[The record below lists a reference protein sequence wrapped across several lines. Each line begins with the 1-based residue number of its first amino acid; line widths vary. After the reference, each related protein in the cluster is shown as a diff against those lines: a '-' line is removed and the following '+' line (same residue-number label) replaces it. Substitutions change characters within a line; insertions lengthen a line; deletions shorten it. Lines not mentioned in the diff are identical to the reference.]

1 VTAAP
6 ERSGAFRLIA
16 EQRRDQPD
24 VVLLA
29 RSLCLAAQAEPYF
42 VRGARLRFLPRSGIG
57 LEARLWFSPLVEA
70 ADSRA
75 LVLNPEVSAEL
86 RQELS
91 VRDLSLLGSV
101 REYTRTAHRAAPPL
115 VRAFE
120 ELLWRATIGPRPA
133 EAEVEE
139 ALAPLF
145 RQVLADGAGAADAS
159 RWVLRFLPRLPE
171 EVHGSWPAWRLQVM
185 AAERLGMEPPTGV
198 AARTGAERVRAVR
211 SLVHSEVDIGVRPVA
226 DGIVLTRPPEPDA
239 LVCPA
244 SGAARVRLR
253 LRAALPGAGW
263 HELDLYDDERAA
275 LRLGV
280 IAEARPDG
288 TVLHARA
295 ELGATLT
302 CVRAA
307 GRGATAVTAD
317 GRTDLSVDDGETVLP
332 LELPEAPRLL
342 AVADAGPAA
351 TAALTGSG
359 LHVVSTA
366 LDGTA
371 DAVLHRL
378 PAAMARPTALGWSR
392 LGRQTV
398 LCLVSGTEVVLAAD
412 GDPRRDLATLT
423 HPARVVALWSSVRAG
438 VVAVADARGD
448 LAVHRPSSGTGPPTM
463 LWGTGRAVTA
473 LTGDPDSGAVV
484 WATEDGRVHAWRP
497 DGGTAGDDGGG
508 GDGGSGD
515 GGGETHGRR
524 DRDREEDDW
533 DVLAVL
539 PAPALSLAV
548 SPGTGL
554 VVAADGG
561 PRLLRLPWPDG
572 GPVTEAPVPFPVRE
586 VCPAP
591 GGRLLLTGHG
601 GEVEIRSEDGR
612 AHLFTPSPVP
622 AVPEG
627 TGPAWLRD
635 SVGVT
640 LSGNDP
646 RLPARARR
654 WGVGHVCLPAGGSA
668 APEPPGA
675 AALVAEARAQG
686 LRVLADLRPPGDTA
700 AHGALLRRAYDLL
713 EEGLDGLRLR
723 DAARWPEALL
733 IRLRHLLDA
742 FPAAALVAV
751 ADNDADGGTA
761 GDGGGDEDADRSGTE
776 RADASGT
783 ADASG
788 ADTATTVAAHCHMVV
803 GPPPGTPPTAP
814 ADPSH
819 PVVPWALPPDAPY
832 TEACLL
838 LALPG
843 CHEVPFAVLD
853 AATPEAAAL
862 RTLLAARATQLA
874 LRGEEFAP
882 HPAGDPRLVA
892 VRRDHAGQTVLCL
905 TNTVGTPVVAR
916 IPPPVPGP
924 ASELVEIAR
933 DTPDPHPPA
942 AGPETVHTADGVF
955 TLSVGPN
962 RTRWF
967 RLRPATGPRSTEAT
981 DPFGPPVP

>member
-6 ERSGAFRLIA
+6 ERSTAFRLIA

-42 VRGARLRFLPRSGIG
+42 VRGARLRFLPRSGLG

-75 LVLNPEVSAEL
+75 LVLHPEVSAEL

-91 VRDLSLLGSV
+91 ARDLSLLGSV
-101 REYTRTAHRAAPPL
+101 REYTRTAHRGAPPL

-145 RQVLADGAGAADAS
+145 RQVLADGGGAADAS

-171 EVHGSWPAWRLQVM
+171 DVHGSWPAWRLQVM

-198 AARTGAERVRAVR
+198 AARTGADRVRAVR
-211 SLVHSEVDIGVRPVA
+211 SLVHTEVDIGVRPVA
-226 DGIVLTRPPEPDA
+226 DGLVLTRPPEPDA

-253 LRAALPGAGW
+253 LRGALPGAGW

-288 TVLHARA
+288 TVLHAQA
-295 ELGATLT
+295 ELGSTLA

-317 GRTDLSVDDGETVLP
+317 GHTALSVDDGETVLP
-332 LELPEAPRLL
+332 LELPGAPRLL

-351 TAALTGSG
+351 TAAVTDSG

-366 LDGTA
+366 LDGSA

-378 PAAMARPTALGWSR
+378 PAAMAEPTALGWSR
-392 LGRQTV
+392 LARQTV
-398 LCLVSGTEVVLAAD
+398 LCLASGTDVVLAAD

-423 HPARVVALWSSVRAG
+423 HSARVVGLWCSVRAG

-448 LAVHRPSSGTGPPTM
+448 LVVHRPASGTGTPTT
-463 LWGTGRAVTA
+463 LWGTGRRITA
-473 LTGDPDSGAVV
+473 LSGDPASGAVV
-484 WATEDGRVHAWRP
+484 WATADGRVHMWRP
-497 DGGTAGDDGGG
+497 DGSGSGGG
-508 GDGGSGD
+508 GVGD
-515 GGGETHGRR
+515 G
-524 DRDREEDDW
+524 EDDGVGGRGRE
-533 DVLAVL
+533 DDGAGGRGREDDSVVLAVL
-539 PAPALSLAV
+539 PAPATSLAV
-548 SPGTGL
+548 SPATGL

-572 GPVTEAPVPFPVRE
+572 GPVTGAPVPFSVQE

-612 AHLFTPSPVP
+612 THLFTPAPVP
-622 AVPEG
+622 AAPDG

-635 SVGVT
+635 SVGVA
-640 LSGNDP
+640 LPADDL
-646 RLPARARR
+646 RLPLRARR
-654 WGVGHVCLPAGGSA
+654 WGVGHVCLPASCEPG
-668 APEPPGA
+668 APETT
-675 AALVAEARAQG
+675 ALVEEARAQG
-686 LRVLADLRPPGDTA
+686 LRVLADLCPPDDTA
-700 AHGALLRRAYDLL
+700 THGALLRRAYDLL
-713 EEGLDGLRLR
+713 EERFDGLRLR

-742 FPAAALVAV
+742 FPEAALVGTTEE
-751 ADNDADGGTA
+751 GGPEE
-761 GDGGGDEDADRSGTE
+761 GGPEGSGPE
-776 RADASGT
+776 GSGSEGSGSEGSG
-783 ADASG
+783 SG
-788 ADTATTVAAHCHMVV
+788 AVGTPCHLVV
-803 GPPPGTPPTAP
+803 GAPPTVP
-814 ADPSH
+814 AATAV
-819 PVVPWALPPDAPY
+819 PVPPWALPPDAPY
-832 TEACLL
+832 SAACLL

-843 CHEVPFAVLD
+843 CHEVPLAVLD
-853 AATPEAAAL
+853 AETPETTAL

-874 LRGEEFAP
+874 LHGDTFAP
-882 HPAGDPRLVA
+882 HPTGDPRLTA
-892 VRRDHAGQTVLCL
+892 VLRGHAGQTVLCL
-905 TNTVGTPVVAR
+905 TNTADTPVVAR
-916 IPPPVPGP
+916 LPRPAPEPP
-924 ASELVEIAR
+924 SELIEIAH
-933 DTPDPHPPA
+933 DAPAPHSA
-942 AGPETVHTADGVF
+942 ATTEPETVHTAADGVF
-955 TLSVGPN
+955 TLALGPG

-967 RLRPATGPRSTEAT
+967 RLRPAPGPRSTEAT

>member
-6 ERSGAFRLIA
+6 ERSTAFRLIA

-75 LVLNPEVSAEL
+75 LVLHPEVGAEL

-91 VRDLSLLGSV
+91 ARDLSLLGSV
-101 REYTRTAHRAAPPL
+101 REYTRTAHRGAPPL

-145 RQVLADGAGAADAS
+145 RQVLADGGGAADAS

-171 EVHGSWPAWRLQVM
+171 DVHGSWPAWRLQVM

-198 AARTGAERVRAVR
+198 AARTGADRVRAVR

-226 DGIVLTRPPEPDA
+226 DGLVLTRPPEPDA

-253 LRAALPGAGW
+253 LRGALPGAGW

-288 TVLHARA
+288 TVLHAQA
-295 ELGATLT
+295 ELGSTLV

-317 GRTDLSVDDGETVLP
+317 GHTALSVDDGETVLP
-332 LELPEAPRLL
+332 LELPGAPELL

-351 TAALTGSG
+351 TAAVTDSG

-366 LDGTA
+366 LDGSA

-378 PAAMARPTALGWSR
+378 PAAMAEPTALGWSR
-392 LGRQTV
+392 LARQTV
-398 LCLVSGTEVVLAAD
+398 LCLASGTDVVLAAD

-423 HPARVVALWSSVRAG
+423 HSARVVGLWCSVRAG

-448 LAVHRPSSGTGPPTM
+448 LVVHRPASGTGTPTT
-463 LWGTGRAVTA
+463 LWGTGQPVTA
-473 LTGDPDSGAVV
+473 LSGDPASGAVV
-484 WATEDGRVHAWRP
+484 WATADGRVHTWRP
-497 DGGTAGDDGGG
+497 HGEDDGTGG
-508 GDGGSGD
+508 
-515 GGGETHGRR
+515 HGP
-524 DRDREEDDW
+524 EDDSV
-533 DVLAVL
+533 VLAVL
-539 PAPALSLAV
+539 PAPATSLAV
-548 SPGTGL
+548 SPATGL

-572 GPVTEAPVPFPVRE
+572 GPVTGAPVPFSVQE

-612 AHLFTPSPVP
+612 THLFTPAPVP
-622 AVPEG
+622 PAPDG

-635 SVGVT
+635 GVGVA
-640 LSGNDP
+640 LLADNP
-646 RLPARARR
+646 LLPVRARR
-654 WGVGHVCLPAGGSA
+654 WGVGHVCLPASREPG
-668 APEPPGA
+668 APETT
-675 AALVAEARAQG
+675 ALVEEARAQG
-686 LRVLADLRPPGDTA
+686 LRVLADLHPPDDTA

-713 EEGLDGLRLR
+713 EERFDGLRLR

-742 FPAAALVAV
+742 FPEAALVGRAEGSGPEANGPGA
-751 ADNDADGGTA
+751 ADTHCHLVVGAPPATP
-761 GDGGGDEDADRSGTE
+761 
-776 RADASGT
+776 ADAS
-783 ADASG
+783 
-788 ADTATTVAAHCHMVV
+788 
-803 GPPPGTPPTAP
+803 
-814 ADPSH
+814 H
-819 PVVPWALPPDAPY
+819 PVPPWALPPDAPY
-832 TEACLL
+832 AEARLL

-843 CHEVPFAVLD
+843 CHEVPLAVLD
-853 AATPEAAAL
+853 AQTPEATAL

-874 LRGEEFAP
+874 LRGETFAP
-882 HPAGDPRLVA
+882 HPTGDPRLTA
-892 VRRDHAGQTVLCL
+892 VLRTHAGQTVLCL
-905 TNTVGTPVVAR
+905 TNTADTPVVAR
-916 IPPPVPGP
+916 LPRPAPEPPT
-924 ASELVEIAR
+924 ELIEIAH
-933 DTPDPHPPA
+933 DAPAPHPA
-942 AGPETVHTADGVF
+942 ATAEPETVHAVADDVF
-955 TLSVGPN
+955 TLTVGPG

-967 RLRPATGPRSTEAT
+967 RLRPAEGPRSTEAT

>member
-1 VTAAP
+1 MTAAP
-6 ERSGAFRLIA
+6 ERSSAFRLIA

-75 LVLNPEVSAEL
+75 LVLNPEVGAEL
-86 RQELS
+86 RQQLS

-101 REYTRTAHRAAPPL
+101 REYTRNAHRAAPPL

-171 EVHGSWPAWRLQVM
+171 DVHGSWPAWRLQVM

-198 AARTGAERVRAVR
+198 AARTGADRVRAVR

-253 LRAALPGAGW
+253 LRGALPGAGW

-295 ELGATLT
+295 ELGGTLA

-317 GRTDLSVDDGETVLP
+317 GRTDLSVDDGETVMP
-332 LELPEAPRLL
+332 LELPDAPRLL

-351 TAALTGSG
+351 TAAVTGSG

-378 PAAMARPTALGWSR
+378 PAAMAEPTALGWSR
-392 LGRQTV
+392 LTRQTV
-398 LCLVSGTEVVLAAD
+398 LCLASGTEVVLAAD

-423 HPARVVALWSSVRAG
+423 HSARVVALWTSVRAG

-463 LWGTGRAVTA
+463 LWGTGRAITA
-473 LTGDPDSGAVV
+473 LTGDPASGAVV
-484 WATEDGRVHAWRP
+484 WATEDGRIHAWRP
-497 DGGTAGDDGGG
+497 DGDTAGARGGG
-508 GDGGSGD
+508 GDDD
-515 GGGETHGRR
+515 GKTRGR
-524 DRDREEDDW
+524 REEDDW

-539 PAPALSLAV
+539 PAPAVSLAV
-548 SPGTGL
+548 SPEAGL

-572 GPVTEAPVPFPVRE
+572 GPVAEAPVPFSVRE

-612 AHLFTPSPVP
+612 AHLFTPAPVP
-622 AVPEG
+622 TAPDG

-635 SVGVT
+635 SVGVA
-640 LSGNDP
+640 LSGSDL

-654 WGVGHVCLPAGGSA
+654 WGVGHVCLPASLL
-668 APEPPGA
+668 PGA
-675 AALVAEARAQG
+675 SRTAALVEQARAQG
-686 LRVLADLRPPGDTA
+686 LRVLADLRPPEDTA

-723 DAARWPEALL
+723 DAAHWPEALL
-733 IRLRHLLDA
+733 TRLRHLLDA
-742 FPAAALVAV
+742 FPGAALVGV
-751 ADNDADGGTA
+751 TDQDGN
-761 GDGGGDEDADRSGTE
+761 GDGHRAGSRGRGGTE
-776 RADASGT
+776 RGDG
-783 ADASG
+783 SG
-788 ADTATTVAAHCHMVV
+788 AAVAATHCHLVL
-803 GPPPGTPPTAP
+803 GAPPHAP
-814 ADPSH
+814 AGASQ
-819 PVVPWALPPDAPY
+819 PVPPWALPPDAPY

-843 CHEVPFAVLD
+843 CHEVPLAVLD
-853 AATPEAAAL
+853 AATPEATAL

-874 LRGEEFAP
+874 VRGDEFTP
-882 HPAGDPRLVA
+882 HPTGDPRLTG
-892 VRRDHAGQTVLCL
+892 VRRSRAGQTVLCL
-905 TNTVGTPVVAR
+905 TNTAGTPIVAR
-916 IPPPVPGP
+916 VPWPAPTPTSEPPGLPEPLEP
-924 ASELVEIAR
+924 PELVEIAH
-933 DTPDPHPPA
+933 DLPDPPPSA
-942 AGPETVHTADGVF
+942 AEPDTLRMTDGVF
-955 TLSVGPN
+955 TLSLGPG

-967 RLRPATGPRSTEAT
+967 RLRPAPGPRSTEAT